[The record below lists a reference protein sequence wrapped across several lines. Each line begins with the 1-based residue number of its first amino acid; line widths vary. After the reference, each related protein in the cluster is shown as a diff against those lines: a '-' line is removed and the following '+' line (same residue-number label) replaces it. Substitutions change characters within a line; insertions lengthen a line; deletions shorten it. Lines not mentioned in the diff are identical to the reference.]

1 MNNYSLIM
9 RKTTNT
15 IGSTVVHVTLSH
27 QSIRLLDSMAEKGL
41 WGRNRA
47 EVAGRF
53 IDEALQRFVEMPKFK
68 LEKERTRK

>member
-1 MNNYSLIM
+1 M

-15 IGSTVVHVTLSH
+15 TGSSIVHVTLSH
-27 QSIRLLDSMAEKGL
+27 QSIRLLDELSEKGL

-53 IDEALQRFVEMPKFK
+53 IDEALQRFVEKPQLQIGKGKLPK
-68 LEKERTRK
+68 TR

>member
-1 MNNYSLIM
+1 M

-15 IGSTVVHVTLSH
+15 SESGVVRVTLSH
-27 QSIRLLDSMAEKGL
+27 QSIRLLDSLAERGL

-53 IDEALQRFVEMPKFK
+53 IDEALQKFVDAPRLQ
-68 LEKERTRK
+68 LEKTKLPKAR